1 MNLNEYESR
10 YTAALAD
17 SEADILE
24 RQRITQIEKIEAEID
39 TLIEDFGHF
48 QAQRHP
54 RFAALMNQLEPLYDE
69 EYQA

>member
-1 MNLNEYESR
+1 MNYEYESR

>member
-1 MNLNEYESR
+1 MNYEHEPH
-10 YTAALAD
+10 YTAAVAD

-54 RFAALMNQLEPLYDE
+54 RFTVLMNQLEPLYDE

>member
-1 MNLNEYESR
+1 MNYEHESR

-54 RFAALMNQLEPLYDE
+54 RFAALMNQLEPLYEE

>member
-1 MNLNEYESR
+1 MNYEHN
-10 YTAALAD
+10 YTAAVAD

-54 RFAALMNQLEPLYDE
+54 RFIFLMNELQPLYE
-69 EYQA
+69 AEYQA

>member
-1 MNLNEYESR
+1 MNYEPN

-24 RQRITQIEKIEAEID
+24 RQRISQIEKIEAEID

-54 RFAALMNQLEPLYDE
+54 RFVVLMNQLEPLYEE